1 MSCIQQQSPT
11 AIHGGRPALRIN
23 TDMSGLGKASFED
36 INSAPVTRKE
46 LGFQDVV
53 QQQYSPSVAFTSNNW
68 RSTMAVPP
76 CPPGTGS
83 SSEDP
88 SPERI
93 FSNEDGL
100 ANTSGSSEHRVSPVN
115 QGGDSRSARGGHDCV
130 SPLISETSSNSTPGG
145 SSGTPPAVREAALAR
160 IISHGYAKTRPL
172 NGRAPD
178 STDRV
183 DIFEVLP
190 AVLDAQ
196 GRAVCQHHAEHGI
209 CDCEAFPL
217 VKINFPLPMPR
228 SNRVCYPIQEVDES
242 PAESQPV
249 PDAELTPKA
258 SPETAAKVREEDEKR
273 QLEAQRFEGLL
284 GKLRRSAEDRCNKLI
299 KEWKDPVTGRSEPLG
314 SWDKETYLAWS
325 RRFNEYKDLVR
336 KKYAPGKDIPTAVD
350 EKSVSSVSTGP
361 KEAVQKIVSPS
372 KPSPIGIKT
381 KLSEPKL
388 RTWNPKAQEF
398 LPVKDPNPAGEAAG
412 ARVREMLSQFVNE
425 AKRNAARENDKKST
439 KQTGATT
446 SPAPFVPRMTNAH
459 YDTFTSP
466 FGPTPSFAQ
475 MVPGVTP
482 FAFPAFNMADPSFGG
497 LTTPGLTPALTPG
510 LGASKFDFNPLNG
523 IGALN
528 PSLGAGLSSVS
539 NVGTPGLA
547 GLTGLNLG
555 VQRPFSQTLSPAV
568 NTMPP
573 APTRAPPGP
582 VPKPRI
588 PNPQAQQQYEQ
599 WIEWRKANEPGYA
612 LECKARQ
619 ARRAQR
625 TKATSTSSLKSE
637 ARPVTSNNTSSETR
651 SGESKAE

>member
-11 AIHGGRPALRIN
+11 AIHGGRPALRID
-23 TDMSGLGKASFED
+23 TEVSGLGKASFED
-36 INSAPVTRKE
+36 INSAPVTKKE
-46 LGFQDVV
+46 LGLQDVV
-53 QQQYSPSVAFTSNNW
+53 QHQYSPSVAFTSNNW

-83 SSEDP
+83 STEDP

-93 FSNEDGL
+93 FSNEDGI

-115 QGGDSRSARGGHDCV
+115 QGVDNGSARGSHGCV
-130 SPLISETSSNSTPGG
+130 SPLISETSSNSTSGE
-145 SSGTPPAVREAALAR
+145 SSGTPAAVREAALAR

-242 PAESQPV
+242 PAESQPA
-249 PDAELTPKA
+249 PDAELTPNA
-258 SPETAAKVREEDEKR
+258 SPATAAKLREENEKR

-284 GKLRRSAEDRCNKLI
+284 GKLRRSAEDKCNKLI

-325 RRFNEYKDLVR
+325 RRLDEYKDLVR
-336 KKYAPGKDIPTAVD
+336 KKYTPGKDSSAAVD
-350 EKSVSSVSTGP
+350 EQSVSSVSTGP
-361 KEAVQKIVSPS
+361 KEAVQTIMSPS
-372 KPSPIGIKT
+372 KPSPTGLQT
-381 KLSEPKL
+381 KLPGPKIQ
-388 RTWNPKAQEF
+388 TWNPKAQEF

-425 AKRNAARENDKKST
+425 AKRNAARDNDKKST
-439 KQTGATT
+439 KPAGATAP
-446 SPAPFVPRMTNAH
+446 PAPFVTRMANAH

-466 FGPTPSFAQ
+466 FSPTPSFAQ

-482 FAFPAFNMADPSFGG
+482 FTFSAFNMADPSLGS
-497 LTTPGLTPALTPG
+497 LATPGLTPG

-523 IGALN
+523 IGTSN
-528 PSLGAGLSSVS
+528 PTLGAGLSGVS
-539 NVGTPGLA
+539 NVGNPGLS
-547 GLTGLNLG
+547 GLTGFNLG
-555 VQRPFSQTLSPAV
+555 VQRPFSQTLSPAD
-568 NTMPP
+568 NTKPP

-625 TKATSTSSLKSE
+625 TKATTTSSLKSE
-637 ARPVTSNNTSSETR
+637 ARPVSSANTSSETR

>member
-1 MSCIQQQSPT
+1 MSCVQQQSPT
-11 AIHGGRPALRIN
+11 ALHAGRPTLRIN
-23 TDMSGLGKASFED
+23 TDILGKASFED
-36 INSAPVTRKE
+36 INSAPVTKKE

-53 QQQYSPSVAFTSNNW
+53 QHQYSPSVAFTSNNW

-83 SSEDP
+83 STEDP
-88 SPERI
+88 SPERV

-115 QGGDSRSARGGHDCV
+115 LGVDSRSAPASHGCV
-130 SPLISETSSNSTPGG
+130 SPLISEASSSSTSGG

-196 GRAVCQHHAEHGI
+196 GRAVCQNHAEHGI

-228 SNRVCYPIQEVDES
+228 SNRVCYPIQEVDEP
-242 PAESQPV
+242 PAEPKPV
-249 PDAELTPKA
+249 PDAENTPKT
-258 SPETAAKVREEDEKR
+258 SPKTAAKASEEDVKR
-273 QLEAQRFEGLL
+273 QMEAQRFEGLL
-284 GKLRRSAEDRCNKLI
+284 GKLRRSAEDKCSKLI
-299 KEWKDPVTGRSEPLG
+299 NEWKDPVTGRSEPLG

-325 RRFNEYKDLVR
+325 RRFDEYKVLVR
-336 KKYAPGKDIPTAVD
+336 KKYAPGKDSPAAVD
-350 EKSVSSVSTGP
+350 EKSASSVSTGP
-361 KEAVQKIVSPS
+361 KTAVREIMTPSKSSSTGLKTTPS
-372 KPSPIGIKT
+372 KP
-381 KLSEPKL
+381 KLK
-388 RTWNPKAQEF
+388 TWNPKAQEF

-425 AKRNAARENDKKST
+425 AKRNTARVNDKKST
-439 KQTGATT
+439 GKAGSTA
-446 SPAPFVPRMTNAH
+446 SPAPFVPRMANGH
-459 YDTFTSP
+459 YDTFTPS

-475 MVPGVTP
+475 MVPGITP
-482 FAFPAFNMADPSFGG
+482 FAFPALNMADPSFGG
-497 LTTPGLTPALTPG
+497 LGTPGLAPG
-510 LGASKFDFNPLNG
+510 LGGSRLDFNPLNG
-523 IGALN
+523 IGAL
-528 PSLGAGLSSVS
+528 SSTLGAGLSGVS
-539 NVGTPGLA
+539 NLGTTSLS
-547 GLTGLNLG
+547 GLNLG
-555 VQRPFSQTLSPAV
+555 VQRQYPQTLSPAV

-625 TKATSTSSLKSE
+625 TKTTPTSSLKSE
-637 ARPVTSNNTSSETR
+637 PRPATSGGTSSETR

>member
-11 AIHGGRPALRIN
+11 ALHTGRPALRIN
-23 TDMSGLGKASFED
+23 TDISGLGKASFED
-36 INSAPVTRKE
+36 INSAPVTKRE

-68 RSTMAVPP
+68 RSTMAAPP
-76 CPPGTGS
+76 CPPGTS
-83 SSEDP
+83 SSTEDP
-88 SPERI
+88 SPERL

-115 QGGDSRSARGGHDCV
+115 QGVDSRSARGSHDCV
-130 SPLISETSSNSTPGG
+130 SPLISEASSNSTSGE

-196 GRAVCQHHAEHGI
+196 GRAVCQHHAKHGI

-217 VKINFPLPMPR
+217 VKINFPLTMPQ
-228 SNRVCYPIQEVDES
+228 SNRVCYPIQEVDEP
-242 PAESQPV
+242 PAEPQPV
-249 PDAELTPKA
+249 PDAELTHKVSPK
-258 SPETAAKVREEDEKR
+258 TAARSREEDKKR

-284 GKLRRSAEDRCNKLI
+284 GKLRRSAEDKSSKLI
-299 KEWKDPVTGRSEPLG
+299 KEWKDPVTGRSEPLA

-325 RRFNEYKDLVR
+325 RRFHEYKDLVH
-336 KKYAPGKDIPTAVD
+336 KKYAPGKDSPAAAD
-350 EKSVSSVSTGP
+350 EQLASSVSIGP
-361 KEAVQKIVSPS
+361 KEAVREIGSPS
-372 KPSPIGIKT
+372 KPSPTGPKT
-381 KLSEPKL
+381 NLSEPKL
-388 RTWNPKAQEF
+388 QTWNPKAQEF
-398 LPVKDPNPAGEAAG
+398 LPLKDPNPAGEAAG
-412 ARVREMLSQFVNE
+412 ARVREMLSQFVTE
-425 AKRNAARENDKKST
+425 AKRNAARVSDKKST
-439 KQTGATT
+439 NQAGATAST
-446 SPAPFVPRMTNAH
+446 APFVPRMANTH
-459 YDTFTSP
+459 YDTVTPP

-475 MVPGVTP
+475 MVPGISP
-482 FAFPAFNMADPSFGG
+482 SAFPALNLADPSLGSLG
-497 LTTPGLTPALTPG
+497 TPSLTPG
-510 LGASKFDFNPLNG
+510 LGASKLDFNPLNG

-528 PSLGAGLSSVS
+528 PTLGTALSGVS
-539 NVGTPGLA
+539 NLGTPGLS
-547 GLTGLNLG
+547 GLTCLNLG
-555 VQRPFSQTLSPAV
+555 AQRPFSQTLTPAV

-637 ARPVTSNNTSSETR
+637 PRPVTSGGTSSETQ